1 MEIFVRF
8 SARSL
13 GKTCFR
19 CIAHAGTHITTQ
31 LKLLALHRTEMR
43 PPHTLFSGYVCSCV
57 SHKQTKASSPKN
69 LRGGRPSHT
78 CTKLSTNMF
87 NAIQTSYQVHVS
99 VIDMFCM
106 CYSTFSLGHNA
117 FEKSRLRKTHDLT
130 NQAHSRDGR
139 KCSGVTNV
147 SSFNV
152 HCVLVC
158 IVS

>member
-19 CIAHAGTHITTQ
+19 CIAHVGQECASNLELEPTHPV
-31 LKLLALHRTEMR
+31 KVRLLRVKNTCTFL
-43 PPHTLFSGYVCSCV
+43 SCV
-57 SHKQTKASSPKN
+57 HHKRTKTGSPKN

-152 HCVLVC
+152 HCVLVS